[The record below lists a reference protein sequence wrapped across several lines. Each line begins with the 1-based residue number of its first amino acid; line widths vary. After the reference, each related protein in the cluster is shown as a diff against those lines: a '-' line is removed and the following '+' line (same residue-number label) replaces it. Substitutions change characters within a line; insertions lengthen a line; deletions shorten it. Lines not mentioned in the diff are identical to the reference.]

1 MQIRINWNEPVIP
14 KVQVLQMQLVD
25 LDDFYV
31 TASGFDKTNIFFML
45 LTSFHHYL
53 DQGERETAAHL
64 GYLMACYLFRTL
76 TPPGSCEL
84 AMHYINQAISLHPLV
99 IYKEW
104 AAQIQEGN

>member
-1 MQIRINWNEPVIP
+1 MQMRIDWNEPIIR
-14 KVQVLQMQLVD
+14 KAQVLQIQLSD

-31 TASGFDKTNIFFML
+31 AASDFDKMNIFFVL
-45 LTSFHHYL
+45 LTSFHHYQ
-53 DQGERETAAHL
+53 DQGDRETAAHL

-84 AMHYINQAISLHPLV
+84 AMRYISQAISLHPLT

-104 AAQIQEGN
+104 ADKIQQGN